1 MRLLRAPLRT
11 SHARKGALEISP
23 DFEHDVLV
31 WDEPLPAVDGAPPPV
46 VGHLAVQQDRVTL
59 PEVDLPRRA
68 GLEVVQRVRLK
79 NFGLCKLEAKLNEE
93 YLR

>member
-1 MRLLRAPLRT
+1 MSA
-11 SHARKGALEISP
+11 HWISP

-46 VGHLAVQQDRVTL
+46 VGHLAVQQDRVPL

-79 NFGLCKLEAKLNEE
+79 NFRLCKLETKFNSKIANPISGNAN
-93 YLR
+93 

>member
-1 MRLLRAPLRT
+1 MSVHR
-11 SHARKGALEISP
+11 ISP

-46 VGHLAVQQDRVTL
+46 VGHLPVQQDRVTL

-68 GLEVVQRVRLK
+68 GLEVVQRVRLQ
-79 NFGLCKLEAKLNEE
+79 NFGLCKLETKLSIANPINGKSV
-93 YLR
+93 LLMVS

>member
-1 MRLLRAPLRT
+1 MRISA
-11 SHARKGALEISP
+11 HWISP

-79 NFGLCKLEAKLNEE
+79 NLRLCKLETKLKLPIQSMVTLIT
-93 YLR
+93 YV